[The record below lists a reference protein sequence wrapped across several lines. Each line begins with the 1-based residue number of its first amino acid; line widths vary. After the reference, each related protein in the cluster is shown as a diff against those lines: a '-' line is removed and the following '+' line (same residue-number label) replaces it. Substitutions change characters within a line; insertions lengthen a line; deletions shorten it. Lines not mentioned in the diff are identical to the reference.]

1 MHWISVRFYEIGD
14 TIMSE
19 NGLEG
24 YYIFIKRFETYLF
37 TLIGR
42 NFDTVRFII
51 PYIYSVNML
60 TE

>member
-1 MHWISVRFYEIGD
+1 MGD